1 MISMLIKSVSGLDI
15 YILLDESS
23 INILVLPNLSLFDI
37 NYSGIILIL
46 LFKRLIIEKTNN
58 IC

>member
-1 MISMLIKSVSGLDI
+1 MLIKSVSGLDI

-23 INILVLPNLSLFDI
+23 INILVLPNLNLFDI

>member
-1 MISMLIKSVSGLDI
+1 MLIKSVSGLDI